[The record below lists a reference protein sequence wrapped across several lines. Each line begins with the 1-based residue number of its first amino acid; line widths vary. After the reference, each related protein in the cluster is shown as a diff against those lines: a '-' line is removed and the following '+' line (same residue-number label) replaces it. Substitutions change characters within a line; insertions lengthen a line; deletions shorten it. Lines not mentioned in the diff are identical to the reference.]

1 MFWRFGGYA
10 NISTLD
16 TILDKPDVTLEEL
29 LDESDLIQ
37 ELKQH
42 NTKLIEYLRD
52 ENVLRRLLQYVVA
65 PQASSYEE
73 EHNEDEAGNKAHDNA
88 ASGSAGEYTSHTAE
102 MDAEARDRKEK
113 ARLKYSY
120 IATEV
125 LSSETWSILEALMEN
140 RQHLR
145 EFWDFLKR
153 PPPLDNTIAGYFTK
167 INETLLDKKT
177 EEMLEFFKSL
187 DQIVLRMLRHV
198 DCPVIMDL
206 LLKIISLEKAE
217 GGEGIVDVRSPDRSS
232 LHWRTVKANLQL
244 IVVAVPAFDHVAIV
258 FPRKRSI
265 TRNTNI
271 SW

>member
-10 NISTLD
+10 SISTLD

-29 LDESDLIQ
+29 LDEADLIQ

-52 ENVLRRLLQYVVA
+52 ENVLKRLLEYVVA
-65 PQASSYEE
+65 PSADDDRRQ
-73 EHNEDEAGNKAHDNA
+73 HDDGRDDDRA
-88 ASGSAGEYTSHTAE
+88 
-102 MDAEARDRKEK
+102 ARDAAEREGRMNDEERDKVEK

-140 RQHLR
+140 RQNLR
-145 EFWDFLKR
+145 EFWDFLRR
-153 PPPLDNTIAGYFTK
+153 PLPLDNTIAGYFTK

-177 EEMLEFFKSL
+177 EEMLDFFKSL
-187 DQIVLRMLRHV
+187 DNIVPTMLQHV

-217 GGEGIVDVRSPDRSS
+217 GGAGIVDVCSCSCTMPD
-232 LHWRTVKANLQL
+232 
-244 IVVAVPAFDHVAIV
+244 
-258 FPRKRSI
+258 
-265 TRNTNI
+265 
-271 SW
+271 

>member
-16 TILDKPDVTLEEL
+16 TILDKPDVTLEEV

-65 PQASSYEE
+65 PQASSYE
-73 EHNEDEAGNKAHDNA
+73 DEPSGDGAGKGGVGA
-88 ASGSAGEYTSHTAE
+88 AQDTGTSESGGDFRSHTAE
-102 MDAEARDRKEK
+102 MDEEARDRKEK

-140 RQHLR
+140 RDHLR
-145 EFWDFLKR
+145 EFWEFLRR

-187 DQIVLRMLRHV
+187 DHIVPRMLQHV
-198 DCPVIMDL
+198 DCPVVMDL

-217 GGEGIVDVRSPDRSS
+217 GGEGIVDVRSP
-232 LHWRTVKANLQL
+232 
-244 IVVAVPAFDHVAIV
+244 
-258 FPRKRSI
+258 
-265 TRNTNI
+265 
-271 SW
+271 

>member
-1 MFWRFGGYA
+1 MFWRFGAYA
-10 NISTLD
+10 SISTLE
-16 TILDKPDVTLEEL
+16 TILDKPDATLEEL

-42 NTKLIEYLRD
+42 NSKLIEYLRD

-65 PQASSYEE
+65 PQAQSDQ
-73 EHNEDEAGNKAHDNA
+73 DERSEGGLGKEGVGD
-88 ASGSAGEYTSHTAE
+88 SMGSESEGEFRSHTAE

-140 RQHLR
+140 RQYLR
-145 EFWDFLKR
+145 EFWDFLRR

-187 DQIVLRMLRHV
+187 DHIVPRMLQHV
-198 DCPVIMDL
+198 DCPVVMDL

-217 GGEGIVDVRSPDRSS
+217 GGEGIVDVRSFDRCKF
-232 LHWRTVKANLQL
+232 T
-244 IVVAVPAFDHVAIV
+244 
-258 FPRKRSI
+258 
-265 TRNTNI
+265 
-271 SW
+271 